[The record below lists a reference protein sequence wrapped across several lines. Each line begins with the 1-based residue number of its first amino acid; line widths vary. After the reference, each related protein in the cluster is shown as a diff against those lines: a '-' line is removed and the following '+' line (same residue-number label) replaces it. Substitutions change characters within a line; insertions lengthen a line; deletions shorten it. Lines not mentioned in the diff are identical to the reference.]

1 MCAKIRWTELLR
13 QHVLKL
19 DAKWFL
25 TSSTRAKCCMILSI
39 NRIMEKLWEAINL
52 STSSTCM
59 NLEAVLLLRLF
70 LCQLKS
76 KDYSCL
82 RLHVCMCW
90 STVVSEV
97 DFAHMLFWMI
107 MMVCVLWS
115 LGLKIESDGKGDTY
129 LQYYA
134 SFKHYPS
141 KLNGTESQRTCDL
154 VSCYHQWLDTQV
166 FVGVRETWVLLL
178 EISWNLHVLF
188 YTPGCS
194 PVNGCRL

>member
-1 MCAKIRWTELLR
+1 MFAKIRWTKLLR

-19 DAKWFL
+19 DAKWCL
-25 TSSTRAKCCMILSI
+25 ISSTRAKCCMILSI
-39 NRIMEKLWEAINL
+39 NRILEKLWEAINL

-82 RLHVCMCW
+82 CLHVCMCW

-115 LGLKIESDGKGDTY
+115 LGLKRNHLSIHQKFFTGPNPNGP
-129 LQYYA
+129 L
-134 SFKHYPS
+134 PS
-141 KLNGTESQRTCDL
+141 KLL
-154 VSCYHQWLDTQV
+154 HQNRYSELSGFVKRGSVRWRFLGIYMFYSIHLDA
-166 FVGVRETWVLLL
+166 VL
-178 EISWNLHVLF
+178 
-188 YTPGCS
+188 
-194 PVNGCRL
+194 